1 MSKYHIEKIKCP
13 KCGKEKEACLW
24 DSINTVINPEMKEKV
39 RTGEVFEW
47 SCPDCGYQ
55 ANLNY
60 AMLYHQMEDQVLIYY
75 VPGNQIEAA
84 EMMKDFFRNDENGQ
98 VDSDLSFDKGYR
110 KRVVGTMNQFREKLM
125 ILDEGLDDRIIELM
139 KLFMMIQL
147 QEKDPNLDV
156 KEFLFEKMKDG
167 TRCFAVSLGDGKW
180 GHMDYI
186 QRIYEY
192 LLEDFKD
199 ILHNESGEVVIDF
212 SWALEAWRSK
222 NNKN

>member
-13 KCGKEKEACLW
+13 KCSKEKEAYLW

-84 EMMKDFFRNDENGQ
+84 EMMKD
-98 VDSDLSFDKGYR
+98 
-110 KRVVGTMNQFREKLM
+110 
-125 ILDEGLDDRIIELM
+125 
-139 KLFMMIQL
+139 
-147 QEKDPNLDV
+147 
-156 KEFLFEKMKDG
+156 G

-199 ILHNESGEVVIDF
+199 ILQDESGEVVIDF